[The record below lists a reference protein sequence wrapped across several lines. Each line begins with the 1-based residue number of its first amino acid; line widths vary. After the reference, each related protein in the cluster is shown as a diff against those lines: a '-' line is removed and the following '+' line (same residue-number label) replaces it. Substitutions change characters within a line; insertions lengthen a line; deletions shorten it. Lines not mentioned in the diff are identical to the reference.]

1 MFLPERLSEKE
12 FITPKS
18 DVRRCQSRLD
28 RASPTSPPVVCTCG
42 SGSSSSS
49 SSGSS
54 SSSSHVSSYS
64 SPKEAH
70 FISPKSGGRKY
81 QRFFRCPGAAQQGS
95 SVLQQQQHAA
105 AALSLEEA
113 GIAPGAAI
121 CFYRRDR
128 TGSPGGGEAMVRRVY
143 RALTE
148 ELVEDMRRLLR
159 GEGPLGRVQLIKLP
173 QVVEMCESLGYQGF
187 RARIAHD
194 QQHHVNARETLEY
207 VARGRHL
214 AFICDSCGQQD
225 FCGPRFHCTSCPDYD
240 MCERCRG
247 KVEPAPRH
255 RYLFADGRWK
265 REGGFHGH
273 SPDHEL
279 EEMLPVPAV
288 GCSWRGAS

>member
-159 GEGPLGRVQLIKLP
+159 GEGPLGRVQLIKVQCSSSEQGSFYCVSIRVLT
-173 QVVEMCESLGYQGF
+173 SYSGHFLASGWSGF
-187 RARIAHD
+187 RCDQLLTGHD
-194 QQHHVNARETLEY
+194 K
-207 VARGRHL
+207 GGL
-214 AFICDSCGQQD
+214 A
-225 FCGPRFHCTSCPDYD
+225 PPNHEAVP
-240 MCERCRG
+240 
-247 KVEPAPRH
+247 
-255 RYLFADGRWK
+255 
-265 REGGFHGH
+265 
-273 SPDHEL
+273 SP
-279 EEMLPVPAV
+279 
-288 GCSWRGAS
+288 